1 MITYNNPPAT
11 TRQRLYIFCLMEKIG
26 HTLYDWCGYTY
37 EKLTYEQANEII
49 PILKEDAEVRRC

>member
-49 PILKEDAEVRRC
+49 PILNSVS